1 MATQQQ
7 TLQPSKNNHSLAGY
21 EAGMDN
27 FSELPRILN
36 HTYIERCTRHPD
48 QVDQDAYHPIE

>member
-1 MATQQQ
+1 
-7 TLQPSKNNHSLAGY
+7 
-21 EAGMDN
+21 MDN

-36 HTYIERCTRHPD
+36 HTCTERCTRHPD